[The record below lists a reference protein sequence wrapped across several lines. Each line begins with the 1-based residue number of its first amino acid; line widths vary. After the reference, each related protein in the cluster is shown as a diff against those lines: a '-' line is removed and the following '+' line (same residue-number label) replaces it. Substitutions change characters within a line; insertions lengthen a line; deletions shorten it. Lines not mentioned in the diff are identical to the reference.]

1 MPLNE
6 PNQTI
11 SDVHGLPV
19 DPALLPLRS
28 DRTIVYR
35 EGCSIPYEFKRSED
49 LLDYVVDMM
58 KWLEAGED
66 IVSVLGWTDSDSLQ
80 SQACMLGVCTW
91 IPRSIRMAVRSGGMV
106 LHGLMQAVRLFD

>member
-28 DRTIVYR
+28 ERTIVYR
-35 EGCSIPYEFKRSED
+35 EGYLINPNGRPIWWNGAAWVD
-49 LLDYVVDMM
+49 AGGAVV
-58 KWLEAGED
+58 
-66 IVSVLGWTDSDSLQ
+66 
-80 SQACMLGVCTW
+80 
-91 IPRSIRMAVRSGGMV
+91 
-106 LHGLMQAVRLFD
+106 